1 MVFHVVENLNDYYK
15 QIMDK
20 RWTDKLIICYFT
32 ATWCG
37 PCKMISPDVSTLGE
51 KSDSIL
57 VLKIDVD
64 DCEEVAGQCEI
75 DCMPTFR
82 FHIGNDFEP
91 VKKLMGADKNG
102 LFNIVG
108 EILNYIKSKNT
119 ESNDQPQ
126 TKEVKKNTD
135 MDVPFLYNPIPEH
148 KFS

>member
-1 MVFHVVENLNDYYK
+1 
-15 QIMDK
+15 
-20 RWTDKLIICYFT
+20 
-32 ATWCG
+32 
-37 PCKMISPDVSTLGE
+37 
-51 KSDSIL
+51 
-57 VLKIDVD
+57 
-64 DCEEVAGQCEI
+64 
-75 DCMPTFR
+75 MPTFR

-119 ESNDQPQ
+119 ETNDQSQ